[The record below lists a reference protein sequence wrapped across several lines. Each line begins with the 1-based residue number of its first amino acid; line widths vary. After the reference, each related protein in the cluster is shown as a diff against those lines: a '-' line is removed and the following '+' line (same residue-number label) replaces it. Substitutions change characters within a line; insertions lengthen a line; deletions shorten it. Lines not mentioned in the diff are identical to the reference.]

1 MRLTQPLRT
10 YIQCLQSSGK
20 TNNGMHM
27 ALYALPF
34 QLALDIHVRV
44 AGLGL

>member
-10 YIQCLQSSGK
+10 YIQCLLSSGK

-27 ALYALPF
+27 ALYPLPF
-34 QLALDIHVRV
+34 QLELDIHVV
-44 AGLGL
+44 ITGLGL